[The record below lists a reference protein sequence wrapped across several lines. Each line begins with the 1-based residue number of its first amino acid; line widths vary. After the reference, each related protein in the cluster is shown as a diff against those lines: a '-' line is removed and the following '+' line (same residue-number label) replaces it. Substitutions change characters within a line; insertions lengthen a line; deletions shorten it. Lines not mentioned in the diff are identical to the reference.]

1 MTTAQRIYKLDRLN
15 EIDNSDEVFILSIVQ
30 VFLENAPITTNNLV
44 LALKDNNLE
53 MIYFWAHKLKSNINL
68 FCIESIMTEIKNI
81 ELFAKANTNTE
92 KIPGLVKIVDEVM
105 QQAITEI
112 KTDFKL

>member
-1 MTTAQRIYKLDRLN
+1 MTTAPRIYKLDRLN
-15 EIDNSDEVFILSIVQ
+15 EIDNSDELFILSIVQ

-44 LALKDNNLE
+44 LALQDNNLE

-68 FCIESIMTEIKNI
+68 FCIESIMTEIKNL
-81 ELFAKANTNTE
+81 EQFAKTNTNTE
-92 KIPGLVKIVDEVM
+92 QIPGIVKLVDEVM